1 MSIRGL
7 DELVPPSKRIKVL
20 LMGGPNSGKTSALLK
35 HCDDVFSNNNTYIPT
50 IGVDF
55 KVKFTQLSDGRK
67 YKAQIWDTAG
77 QERFR
82 TITYAYL
89 RGAAGVF
96 LFYNVSNRKSFELV
110 SALLP
115 EICTR
120 MPNSSAL
127 MLVGTNVDGGRA
139 ITHAEGSSLA
149 QSINK
154 PHGIPFYE
162 ISSKSNYKVDVAF
175 EHMYEMAAKL
185 MPCRYAS
192 IIPTPWTTELHP
204 LCVKDQKK
212 IFKTM
217 LLYFHSLHECK
228 LPNDVMLYIFQ
239 FLRAAEHDLEW
250 YKW

>member
-7 DELVPPSKRIKVL
+7 DELAPPSNIIKVL
-20 LMGGPNSGKTSALLK
+20 LMGGSNSGKTSALLK
-35 HCDDVFSNNNTYIPT
+35 HCDGVFSNNDTYIPT
-50 IGVDF
+50 IGIDF
-55 KVKFTQLSDGRK
+55 RVKVTQLSDGEK

-82 TITYAYL
+82 AITYAYL

-96 LFYNVSNRKSFELV
+96 FFYDVSNRESFEELSV
-110 SALLP
+110 LMP
-115 EICTR
+115 EIFR
-120 MPNSSAL
+120 RLPNSSAL
-127 MLVGTNVDGGRA
+127 MLVGTNVDGVRA
-139 ITHAEGSSLA
+139 ITYDEGSALA

-162 ISSKSNYKVDVAF
+162 ISSKLNYKLDVAF

-192 IIPTPWTTELHP
+192 TIPTPWTTELHP
-204 LCVKDQKK
+204 LCVKDQKN

-217 LLYFHSLHECK
+217 LLYFHSLHKCK
-228 LPNDVMLYIFQ
+228 LPNDVTLYIFQ

-250 YKW
+250 YKL

>member
-1 MSIRGL
+1 M
-7 DELVPPSKRIKVL
+7 
-20 LMGGPNSGKTSALLK
+20 
-35 HCDDVFSNNNTYIPT
+35 
-50 IGVDF
+50 
-55 KVKFTQLSDGRK
+55 
-67 YKAQIWDTAG
+67 G

-154 PHGIPFYE
+154 PHEYHFTKFHRNQITRSTLHLNICMKWQRSLCHAAMQASSLRLGQQNCTHCASRTRRTFSRPCCCISIPYTNPNF
-162 ISSKSNYKVDVAF
+162 
-175 EHMYEMAAKL
+175 
-185 MPCRYAS
+185 
-192 IIPTPWTTELHP
+192 PTTSCCT
-204 LCVKDQKK
+204 
-212 IFKTM
+212 
-217 LLYFHSLHECK
+217 YFNFCAQR
-228 LPNDVMLYIFQ
+228 NMT
-239 FLRAAEHDLEW
+239 
-250 YKW
+250 